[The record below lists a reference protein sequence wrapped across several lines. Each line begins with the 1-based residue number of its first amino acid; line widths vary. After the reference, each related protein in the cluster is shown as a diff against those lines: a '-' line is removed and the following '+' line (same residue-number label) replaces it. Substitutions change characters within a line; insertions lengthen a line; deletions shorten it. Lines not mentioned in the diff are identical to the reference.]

1 MFARRYAVTVA
12 ASLLAALV
20 AIAVPAGAF
29 TFDNQVAPR
38 KQESPPI
45 EAAPSGPVLG
55 PYEHLG
61 TWVDMF
67 NPEVW
72 DHPERAVARMAERGV
87 STLYLETSNWD
98 KQNAIYR
105 PTSMKRFIVAAH
117 GAGIEVVAWYVP
129 SFANLKKDF
138 NRSMK
143 AIRFQTDDG
152 QRFDSFAL
160 DIEATNVA
168 DISRRNARMER
179 LSRMIRDQV
188 GPDYLMGGITPDV
201 QSVYWPSFPYATVA
215 RYFDVL
221 MPMGYF
227 TYRVSGMRAAERYT
241 KANVREVRE
250 RAGDPALPVHPIGGI
265 AGDATVRE
273 VRGYVNGVQ
282 ETRAIGGSFYDFPI
296 TDGRTWNELAPLAD
310 TGPL

>member
-1 MFARRYAVTVA
+1 MY
-12 ASLLAALV
+12 
-20 AIAVPAGAF
+20 
-29 TFDNQVAPR
+29 
-38 KQESPPI
+38 
-45 EAAPSGPVLG
+45 
-55 PYEHLG
+55 
-61 TWVDMF
+61 

-72 DHPERAVARMAERGV
+72 DNPEAAVAGMAERGV
-87 STLYLETSNWD
+87 STLYLETSNWK

-143 AIRFQTDDG
+143 AIHFTTDDG

-160 DIEATNVA
+160 DIEATNVD
-168 DISRRNARMER
+168 DISRRNRRMET
-179 LSRMIRDQV
+179 LSRMIRDEV
-188 GPDYLMGGITPDV
+188 GPNYVMGGITPDV
-201 QSVYWPSFPYATVA
+201 QSLYWPAFPYATVA
-215 RYFDVL
+215 EYFDVL

-241 KANVREVRE
+241 KANVKQIRE
-250 RAGDPALPVHPIGGI
+250 RVGDPSLPVHPIGGI
-265 AGDATVRE
+265 AGDASARE
-273 VRGYVNGVQ
+273 VRGYVNGAQ

-296 TDGRTWNELAPLAD
+296 TDTRTWDELQPLAD
-310 TGPL
+310 SRPL

>member
-12 ASLLAALV
+12 ASLFASLV
-20 AIAVPAGAF
+20 MIAVPAGAF
-29 TFDNQVAPR
+29 TFDGQDTQR
-38 KQESPPI
+38 TLEKRSD
-45 EAAPSGPVLG
+45 EAGPFEPVWG

-61 TWVDMF
+61 TWVDMY

-72 DHPERAVARMAERGV
+72 DNPEMAVTRMAERGV
-87 STLYLETSNWD
+87 STLYLETSNWQ

-117 GAGIEVVAWYVP
+117 SAGIGVVAWYVP

-143 AIRFQTDDG
+143 AIRFRTDDG

-201 QSVYWPSFPYATVA
+201 QSVYWPSFPYTTVA

-227 TYRVSGMRAAERYT
+227 TYRVNGMRAAERYT
-241 KANVREVRE
+241 KANVKQIRE
-250 RAGDPALPVHPIGGI
+250 RVGDPALPVHPIGGI
-265 AGDATVRE
+265 AGVASARE
-273 VRGYVNGVQ
+273 VRGYVNGAQ
-282 ETRAIGGSFYDFPI
+282 DTGAIGGSFYDFPI
-296 TDGRTWNELAPLAD
+296 TDARTWDELAPLAD
-310 TGPL
+310 PGPL